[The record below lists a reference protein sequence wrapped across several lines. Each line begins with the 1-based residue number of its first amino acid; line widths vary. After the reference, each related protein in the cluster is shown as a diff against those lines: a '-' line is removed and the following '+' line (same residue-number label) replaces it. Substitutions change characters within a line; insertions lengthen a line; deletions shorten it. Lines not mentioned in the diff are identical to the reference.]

1 MDNAGKKNSE
11 SYKMPFLDWVNKAQA
26 VSVAG
31 AVPYHL
37 LNFESAHGDR
47 SADNMLIQ
55 GDNLLALKA
64 LLPFY
69 RGRVKCIYIDPPYN
83 TQSAFT
89 HYDDKLEHSQWLS
102 LMHPRLVLLREL
114 LAEQGSVWVSID
126 DREGHYLKV
135 LMDEV
140 FGRENF
146 STTFIWQKVDS
157 PNDNKVPI
165 TPDHEF
171 LLCYE
176 KRKDSAGFKKKSDN
190 SLLAAYGQVDESG
203 RRYRDRLLKK
213 NGKNSLRADRPTMFY
228 PLEAPDGTSVLPIH
242 DDGREANWAYG
253 EVGVARMRAEG
264 RLIWK
269 KRLKAEG
276 EVWVPYTREFAPEAP
291 ERPHPTILLDVK
303 TTRQAK
309 AHQRELLPEA
319 AAFDT
324 VKPEQLLQ
332 RILEIATD
340 AGDLVLD
347 SFLGSGTTA
356 AVAHKMGRRYIGI
369 EQGDHA
375 ITHCLPRL
383 ERVLNGEQGGV
394 SDAVGWESG
403 GGFCFY
409 TLGEPVFDADGGIN
423 PAVQFGALAG
433 YLWHFETGL
442 SATHTFDSPLLG
454 VHDDTA
460 VFLLYN
466 GILGDRKPAG
476 GNVLTGPVLAHLDQL
491 LADATPAGTRLP
503 SRKVVYGETTRL
515 GEQRLAEAG
524 VTFRQIPYDIKAR

>member
-1 MDNAGKKNSE
+1 
-11 SYKMPFLDWVNKAQA
+11 MPFLDWVNKAQA

-31 AVPYHL
+31 NVPYHL
-37 LNFESAHGDR
+37 LNFESAHGNPT
-47 SADNMLIQ
+47 ADNALIQ

-69 RGRVKCIYIDPPYN
+69 RGKVKCVYIDPPYN
-83 TQSAFT
+83 TQSAFA

-102 LMHPRLVLLREL
+102 MMHPRLVLLREL
-114 LAEQGSVWVSID
+114 LADKGSVWVSID

-176 KRKDSAGFKKKSDN
+176 KHKDAAGFKKKSDS
-190 SLLAAYGQVDESG
+190 SLLAAYGQVDETG

-213 NGKNSLRADRPTMFY
+213 NGKNSLRADRPTMFFSI
-228 PLEAPDGTSVLPIH
+228 EAPDGSIVWPVH

-253 EVGVARMRAEG
+253 ESGVARMKGEG

-269 KRLKAEG
+269 RRQKADG
-276 EVWVPYTREFAPEAP
+276 EVWVPYTREFAPDSP

-309 AHQRELLPEA
+309 AHQREVLPDA

-332 RILEIATD
+332 RVLEIATD
-340 AGDLVLD
+340 VGDLVLD

-369 EQGDHA
+369 EHGDHA
-375 ITHCLPRL
+375 VTHCLPRL
-383 ERVLNGEQGGV
+383 QRVVDGESGGV
-394 SDAVGWESG
+394 TEAVGWEGG
-403 GGFCFY
+403 GGFRFY
-409 TLGEPVFDADGGIN
+409 TLGDPVFDADGGIN
-423 PAVQFGALAG
+423 PKVAFGALAG
-433 YLWHFETGL
+433 YLWHFETGEP
-442 SATHTFDSPLLG
+442 ATRTFDSPLLG
-454 VHDDTA
+454 VHGDTA

-476 GNVLTGPVLAHLDQL
+476 GNVLTGPVLAHLDEL
-491 LADATPAGTRLP
+491 LVAATPAGQAQPT
-503 SRKVVYGETTRL
+503 RKVIYGETTRL
-515 GEQRLAEAG
+515 GDQRLEDAG
-524 VTFRQIPYDIKAR
+524 ITFRQIPYDIRAR